1 MNTFKVKNK
10 MPFLA
15 ALLAALAFLPGSAF
29 AEVIINGPGGVNG
42 GLNAWDVFV
51 FGNGRVITDILRTVS
66 LFMTGSG
73 GYKTVMLTIAMTGF
87 VVAAVKAGFLGSS
100 HFTKMVGYML
110 MVAFMVFCTF
120 SAKMNVIVNDPI
132 SGSYTTVQKV
142 PLIVAGPPVFVT
154 QVGFYFTES
163 IESFFDI
170 PDAFKT
176 ASGARG
182 EGASRFNL
190 FAKVAGDMDRFVLT
204 DPAIKRTI
212 SAYYADCTIPAIAR
226 GRLSSN
232 EMNAS
237 PDLVATLEKAAFN
250 SVLTKYF
257 APTDLSQSNATAP
270 GLGEVSTCRESYDQF
285 KADLD
290 IHAANLVSA
299 QADQWKSTGVS
310 VTNETALTA
319 LMEQLG
325 ATGGA
330 NAVAGYSSASGLARQ
345 KAMLSYNSAAYRDAA
360 ASLGNNELLTGLSIA
375 QAEQAQ
381 RTNWFVAAEMFNN
394 LMGYVY
400 ITLQAFMFAIIPLI
414 FIGFVIPGLGGKLL
428 VNYAQILI
436 WLALWMPSLAIVNYL
451 VTMFGMG
458 ELTQSWSAAN
468 GITIENNRTIS
479 EYTSNLTMAGA
490 FLGTLVPMITWGLV
504 KGGMAFSEFIS
515 AGLASGMAG
524 TAAST
529 IASGNMS
536 MNNISTDNTSMN
548 KFNTAMSSTIGTQTT
563 MGYMN
568 SGAGTPIANKGGLV
582 AEGAGGTIGNSV
594 SSGGTLASST
604 NLAGTAGSKIGAGN
618 SSSLGN
624 SARFGRNGGNVD
636 SSSDMLNT
644 SVGNSYR
651 QGVGKDESGGLGVN
665 HALSA
670 DVSADGSISE
680 SKSSSL
686 GLTTGAKPA
695 DGGPTGVSGSNAPG
709 NSNGPALPGAAS
721 KTGPAPQVNNRSG
734 RNIPGVKSDTGL
746 GANTVMGTSQN
757 EKISSGID
765 EKGGINRDYK
775 NNASRNEGAGID
787 LGSQTSLGGG
797 NSRSGGQ
804 SGSVDGDAGSRRDA
818 SSGVDSALSAGWQEQ
833 ATKTQGY
840 DSRMNADMTSRE
852 VNAMMQQ
859 VEGSINAMSLN
870 GRMADMFGSYQGMD
884 SAAQTAFTQT
894 QADSSTALQSYTRQ
908 TDGLIGAANTH
919 LTTAQQ
925 QADSTQK
932 LVTDTFTAANTAVD
946 NSKKD
951 VVQKE
956 QQVRN
961 AANNLTNDFRNG
973 NPLTFSDAQI
983 RLGGEA
989 GVVNKLSGVGETG
1002 VNPYAAGQGAF
1013 AAGGIVLDFIG
1024 PGKFGKLLKRGG

>member
-1 MNTFKVKNK
+1 MNTFKFKNK
-10 MPFLA
+10 MPFIA
-15 ALLAALAFLPGSAF
+15 ALLAVLAFLPGSAF

-110 MVAFMVFCTF
+110 MVSFMVFCTF

-451 VTMFGMG
+451 VTLFGMG

-524 TAAST
+524 TVAST

-568 SGAGTPIANKGGLV
+568 SGAGAPVMNKGGLE
-582 AEGAGGTIGNSV
+582 AAGAGGAIATGVNNS
-594 SSGGTLASST
+594 G
-604 NLAGTAGSKIGAGN
+604 
-618 SSSLGN
+618 SLGN
-624 SARFGRNGGNVD
+624 STNIGGNAGSKVGANQNYGLGSNARFGQNGGDVN
-636 SSSDMLNT
+636 SSSNMLNAT
-644 SVGNSYR
+644 SGNNYR
-651 QGVGKDESGGLGVN
+651 QGVQTDESGGRGLN
-665 HALSA
+665 HSLSA
-670 DVSADGSISE
+670 DVSADGSIVD
-680 SKSSSL
+680 SKSSNASFNV
-686 GLTTGAKPA
+686 GAKPG
-695 DGGPTGVSGSNAPG
+695 DGGGSGGPG
-709 NSNGPALPGAAS
+709 GPGGPSGPALPGAN
-721 KTGPAPQVNNRSG
+721 TGSPAPQVNGKTG
-734 RNIPGVKSDTGL
+734 RRAPAVKTDSGL
-746 GANTVMGTSQN
+746 GSNTTMGTVQN
-757 EKISSGID
+757 DKISAGID
-765 EKGGINRDYK
+765 EKGGITQDYK
-775 NNASRNEGAGID
+775 NSASRNQGAGIE
-787 LGSQTSLGGG
+787 LGAQTSVGGG
-797 NSRSGGQ
+797 NARSGGL
-804 SGSVDGDAGSRRDA
+804 SGSVDADAGTRRDA
-818 SSGVDSALSAGWQEQ
+818 STGVDSTLSAGWQEQ
-833 ATKTQGY
+833 ASRSQGY
-840 DSRMNADMTSRE
+840 DSRLNSDMTSRE
-852 VNAMMQQ
+852 INSMMQQ
-859 VEGSINAMSLN
+859 VEGSINPMSLN
-870 GRMADMFGSYQGMD
+870 GRMSDMFGSYQNMD
-884 SAAQTAFTQT
+884 GSARSAFEATRDDSVSQQSQLTAQTN
-894 QADSSTALQSYTRQ
+894 
-908 TDGLIGAANTH
+908 GLIAGAGTH
-919 LTTAQQ
+919 LAGAQQ
-925 QADSTQK
+925 QADSIQS
-932 LVTDTFTAANTAVD
+932 LVNNTFTAANSAVE
-946 NSKKD
+946 NSKRE

-956 QQVRN
+956 QDVRN
-961 AANNLTNDFRNG
+961 AANNLTHDFRNG
-973 NPLTFSDAQI
+973 NPFTFSSADVK
-983 RLGGEA
+983 LGGEA
-989 GVVNKLSGVGETG
+989 GVVNKLSGVNDTN
-1002 VNPYAAGQGAF
+1002 VNPYAAGQGVF
-1013 AAGGIVLDFIG
+1013 AVGGVALDLIG
-1024 PGKFGKLLKRGG
+1024 PGKFTKLLKAGR

>member
-568 SGAGTPIANKGGLV
+568 SGAGAPVMNKGGLEAV
-582 AEGAGGTIGNSV
+582 GAGGAIATGVSNSGSLGNSTNI
-594 SSGGTLASST
+594 GG
-604 NLAGTAGSKIGAGN
+604 NAGSKLGAGN
-618 SSSLGN
+618 SNSLGD
-624 SARFGRNGGNVD
+624 SARYGRNGGDVN
-636 SSSDMLNT
+636 SSSNMLNAT
-644 SVGNSYR
+644 TGNNYR
-651 QGVGKDESGGLGVN
+651 QGVGKDEAGGTGLSHQIGSDVGVDASTVDSRSSN
-665 HALSA
+665 LSYN
-670 DVSADGSISE
+670 V
-680 SKSSSL
+680 
-686 GLTTGAKPA
+686 GAKPS
-695 DGGPTGVSGSNAPG
+695 DGGGGGANGGPG
-709 NSNGPALPGAAS
+709 GPGGPALPGS
-721 KTGPAPQVNNRSG
+721 NSTSPAPQVNS
-734 RNIPGVKSDTGL
+734 RNQRRGAPVKTEQGL
-746 GANTVMGTSQN
+746 GSNTTMGNTQSD
-757 EKISSGID
+757 KISGSLD
-765 EKGGINRDYK
+765 EKGSINSDYK
-775 NNASRNEGAGID
+775 KNASRNEGAGID
-787 LGSQTSLGGG
+787 LGSQTSVGGG
-797 NSRSGGQ
+797 NAKSGGT
-804 SGSVDGDAGSRRDA
+804 SGSVDSDAGTRRDA

-833 ATKTQGY
+833 ATRTQGY
-840 DSRMNADMTSRE
+840 DSRLNSDMTSRE
-852 VNAMMQQ
+852 INSMMQQ
-859 VEGSINAMSLN
+859 VEGSINPMSLN
-870 GRMADMFGSYQGMD
+870 GRMADMFGSYQTMD
-884 SAAQTAFTQT
+884 ATAQSAFNQT
-894 QADSSTALQSYTRQ
+894 QADSIAAQRQLTGQ
-908 TDGLIGAANTH
+908 TDNLISGSGTH
-919 LTTAQQ
+919 LTAAQQ
-925 QADSTQK
+925 QAQGIQN
-932 LVTDTFTAANTAVD
+932 LVNDTFKAANSAVD
-946 NSKKD
+946 GSKQS
-951 VVQKE
+951 VIQKE
-956 QQVRN
+956 QAVRG
-961 AANNLTNDFRNG
+961 AANNTIDDMRNP
-973 NPLTFSDAQI
+973 NPFVKSAIDVQV
-983 RLGGEA
+983 GGQP
-989 GVVNKLSGVGETG
+989 GVVNKMSGFHDPDF
-1002 VNPYAAGQGAF
+1002 NPYAVGQGAVGV
-1013 AAGGIVLDFIG
+1013 ASTVLDILPFTRG
-1024 PGKFGKLLKRGG
+1024 AKAVSKLAK